1 MEKFISGDN
10 EIVLMLLMFITG
22 LLTKRFV
29 PWWVYED
36 VLKKLKEYEEAAPE
50 LIAETRRLM
59 ALIDKNTASSDTRK
73 KPSPPMKNPRM
84 KQSSSYRNRIQR
96 QGRKGRMND
105 EK

>member
-36 VLKKLKEYEEAAPE
+36 VLKKLEEYEKAAPE
-50 LIAETRRLM
+50 LITETKRLMELLSNSTSVVEHRKKARPPVKNPKTKLPLSYRRRL
-59 ALIDKNTASSDTRK
+59 
-73 KPSPPMKNPRM
+73 
-84 KQSSSYRNRIQR
+84 QR
-96 QGRKGRMND
+96 QGQKRTNNK
-105 EK
+105 